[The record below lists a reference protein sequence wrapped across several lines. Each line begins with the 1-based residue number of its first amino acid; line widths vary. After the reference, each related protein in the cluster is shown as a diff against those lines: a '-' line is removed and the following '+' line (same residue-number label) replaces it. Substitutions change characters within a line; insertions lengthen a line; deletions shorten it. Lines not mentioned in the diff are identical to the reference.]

1 MPEPRGG
8 VALLKRG
15 MELRTL
21 GLVPPDTEL
30 REDLELLALTVDAG
44 ARDETERRLLP
55 LRTLLEREALA
66 RLGELLTEADL
77 RPLPDFDP
85 PPRDFFPN
93 AGEPSVIKAKTHVTK
108 TTTSFW

>member
-1 MPEPRGG
+1 
-8 VALLKRG
+8 

-30 REDLELLALTVDAG
+30 REDLELVPLPVDAG
-44 ARDETERRLLP
+44 ARDETADRLLP
-55 LRTLLEREALA
+55 LRGPPERAGLD
-66 RLGELLTEADL
+66 RLDELLTEADL
-77 RPLPDFDP
+77 RAPADLDP